1 MRVPEGID
9 SSKYASKVLKLDHA
23 LNGFKQA
30 GRVWNSSDPRVPE
43 RTWLPAHQVKRLPL
57 RLQREGGGGLA
68 THDIALYVDDLLFV
82 SPDLNEIQRIKGDLK
97 SEYGIMDLGEA
108 RSR

>member
-1 MRVPEGID
+1 MATSAP
-9 SSKYASKVLKLDHA
+9 S
-23 LNGFKQA
+23 Q
-30 GRVWNSSDPRVPE
+30 
-43 RTWLPAHQVKRLPL
+43 TPAATFAARGGG
-57 RLQREGGGGLA
+57 GGGGLD

>member
-1 MRVPEGID
+1 MSGIPQIH
-9 SSKYASKVLKLDHA
+9 ASLRGLGYQRTKSNACRYVC
-23 LNGFKQA
+23 
-30 GRVWNSSDPRVPE
+30 SE
-43 RTWLPAHQVKRLPL
+43 R
-57 RLQREGGGGLA
+57 GGGGLD

>member
-1 MRVPEGID
+1 MSGIPQIH
-9 SSKYASKVLKLDHA
+9 ASLRGLGYQRTKSNACRYVC
-23 LNGFKQA
+23 
-30 GRVWNSSDPRVPE
+30 SE
-43 RTWLPAHQVKRLPL
+43 RGGGG
-57 RLQREGGGGLA
+57 GGGGLD